1 MPDHQRPTPRR
12 AAMLTALAIAGTV
25 VLGGVA
31 AAPATAAPAS
41 PTDTV
46 DWFDDAY
53 EGLGPDSVFETV
65 TFERFEYLLG
75 QEGRFAFLI
84 GGPEDAQT
92 AATVGA
98 INDVAKAA
106 GVERIYNFD
115 PRLDGD
121 RLDIRTTTNADVAP
135 LWARLVGNAL
145 GKDTQTPFDGTD
157 DPTLFVYDSAHL
169 AGGAEDR
176 IVSAITTPVTAGQ
189 LAEPAALTAYKAQVA
204 AVLGTAADLDTS
216 DQFTFTEQVVN
227 AKHASAYGG
236 RDVYGGATVL
246 DDGDADWR
254 VQTVTYPELVN
265 LLESDGDYVLLFGG
279 TWCHNTRAVLKEV
292 NRQAVANDV
301 AKVYFFDLRLDGSSG
316 NDLHIRDSGSEFA
329 DFYGDLVAKYLPNL
343 VTQYVPTASAG
354 QRVDYYPGG
363 DTSHALA
370 TAKKLQVPY
379 LLEYDR
385 SRTVGGKAA
394 PIAQQWIH
402 SNADGTY
409 KEYMT
414 EWWFVNDLP
423 GQYAANPNPT
433 ALATQLAF
441 ADEAIAALGT
451 FFDALPYDPEVVAT
465 APATPE
471 APAATVAGADV
482 TVSWAAPADG
492 GSPITEYLVALNG
505 GAPVSV
511 PAGTTT
517 RTFTG
522 LAAGEY
528 TATVAAKNTVG
539 TSAASSAS
547 AAVTVVAAPAVDPT
561 TVQGSVAV
569 TGDLVPGGRI
579 TVVGSDLAPG
589 VDGFAVE
596 LHSTPQTLGSATTNA
611 DGGFTF
617 TGTIPASTTAGAH
630 SIVVTIDGVE
640 VATASITVA
649 AAGSGADEASVES
662 AGLASTG
669 TAFVDVLGWL
679 ALALI
684 AVGGAVY
691 AVVRVRSRHTIG

>member
-1 MPDHQRPTPRR
+1 
-12 AAMLTALAIAGTV
+12 MLTALAIAGTV

-31 AAPATAAPAS
+31 AAPATAAPSS

-46 DWFDDAY
+46 DYFDDAY
-53 EGLGPDSVFETV
+53 EGLGPDSVYETV

-92 AATVGA
+92 AATAGP

-135 LWARLVGNAL
+135 LWARLVANAL

-157 DPTLFVYDSAHL
+157 DPTLFVYDSAHVE
-169 AGGAEDR
+169 GGTEDR
-176 IVSAITTPVTAGQ
+176 IVSAITTPVTAEQ
-189 LAEPAALTAYKAQVA
+189 LADPAALTAYKAEVA

-246 DDGDADWR
+246 DDADADWR

-301 AKVYFFDLRLDGSSG
+301 AKVYFFDLRLDGNSG
-316 NDLHIRDSGSEFA
+316 NDLHIRDTGSEFA
-329 DFYGDLVAKYLPNL
+329 DFYGDLVATYLPNL
-343 VTQYVPTASAG
+343 VTQYVPGVSG
-354 QRVDYYPGG
+354 QVDYFPGG
-363 DTSHALA
+363 DTSTALA

-385 SRTVGGKAA
+385 SRTLGGQPA

-402 SNADGTY
+402 SNGDGTY

-414 EWWFVNDLP
+414 EWWYVNDLP
-423 GQYAANPNPT
+423 GRYADRPDPAG
-433 ALATQLAF
+433 LAAQLAF

-465 APATPE
+465 APD
-471 APAATVAGADV
+471 APAAPVSTVAGTGV
-482 TVSWAAPADG
+482 TVSWTAPADG
-492 GSPITEYLVALNG
+492 GSPITEYLVSLNG

-528 TATVAAKNTVG
+528 TATVAARNTVG
-539 TSAASSAS
+539 TSAASAAS
-547 AAVTVVAAPAVDPT
+547 AAVTVTAAPAVDPT
-561 TVQGSVAV
+561 TVKGSVAV

-579 TVVGSDLAPG
+579 TVVGTSLAPG
-589 VDGFAVE
+589 TGGFAVE
-596 LHSTPQTLGSATTNA
+596 LHSTPQTLGSATTNG

-617 TGTIPASTTAGAH
+617 TGTIPAATPAGAH

-640 VATASITVA
+640 VASASITVA
-649 AAGSGADEASVES
+649 AGSGAGSAS

-679 ALALI
+679 AFALI
-684 AVGGAVY
+684 AAGGAAY
-691 AVVRVRSRHTIG
+691 AIVRVRTRRVS

>member
-31 AAPATAAPAS
+31 AAPASAAPES

-46 DWFDDAY
+46 DYFADAY
-53 EGLGPDSVFETV
+53 EGLGTGSVYETV

-92 AATVGA
+92 AATIGP

-106 GVERIYNFD
+106 GVDRIYNFD

-135 LWARLVGNAL
+135 LWARLVTNAL

-176 IVSAITTPVTAGQ
+176 IVSAITTPVTAAQ
-189 LAEPAALTAYKAQVA
+189 LADPAALAAFKAEVA

-246 DDGDADWR
+246 GDADADWR
-254 VQTVTYPELVN
+254 VQTITYPELVN

-301 AKVYFFDLRLDGSSG
+301 AKVYFFDLRLDGNSG
-316 NDLHIRDSGSEFA
+316 NDLHIRDTGSEFA
-329 DFYGDLVAKYLPNL
+329 DFYGDLVTKYLPNL
-343 VTQYVPTASAG
+343 VTQYVPGVSG
-354 QRVDYYPGG
+354 QVDYFPGG
-363 DTSHALA
+363 DTSKALA

-385 SRTVGGKAA
+385 SRTVGGEPA

-402 SNADGTY
+402 ANADGTY

-414 EWWFVNDLP
+414 EWWYVNDLP
-423 GQYAANPNPT
+423 GRYADRPDPAG
-433 ALATQLAF
+433 LAAQLAF

-471 APAATVAGADV
+471 APGATVAGTDV

-492 GSPITEYLVALNG
+492 GSPITEYLVSLNG
-505 GAPVSV
+505 AAPVSV

-528 TATVAAKNTVG
+528 TATVAARNTVG
-539 TSAASSAS
+539 TSAASAAS
-547 AAVTVVAAPAVDPT
+547 TAVTVVAAPAVDPT
-561 TVQGSVAV
+561 TVKGTVTV

-579 TVVGSDLAPG
+579 TVVGESLAPG
-589 VDGFAVE
+589 TDGFAVE
-596 LHSTPQTLGSATTNA
+596 LHSTPQTLGSATTNS

-617 TGTIPASTTAGAH
+617 TGTIPAATPAGAH
-630 SIVVTIDGVE
+630 TIVVTIDGVE
-640 VATASITVA
+640 VANSSITVA
-649 AAGSGADEASVES
+649 AAGSGEETTS

-669 TAFVDVLGWL
+669 APLVDVLGWL
-679 ALALI
+679 ALALL
-684 AVGGAVY
+684 AAGGAAY
-691 AVVRVRSRHTIG
+691 GIVRVRARRVS